1 MIAVFKVLCLIAL
14 SLLLTG
20 LGWMLAAHLGWVT
33 SNLLIKDLTG
43 VGALLLIGCVLVLMP
58 RSRWGKWLTGAAT
71 TATLTFVA
79 AETGVGTQWL
89 RAQMA
94 DEWQNIEAPRL
105 AGLSTRGH
113 ALTDSYAQ
121 RLDREGRR
129 YEAFAAY
136 ISEIG
141 WHLDLRQYAQT
152 RVLAPKLHALA
163 AKLEPPPVTPAVLE
177 ANFEH
182 ARCSL
187 ADARSKEDL
196 DAAARDFTT
205 CVRTAPWI
213 PETWY
218 YLSVAAQAA
227 DDLRAAEAHL
237 AAFLQMKPEAMENA
251 AVRKRQSTLQQ
262 HAPTMTAWENSLGM
276 RFVPLHGSSVMFSVW
291 ETREKDYSQFVKETN
306 RPWDKNGGININ
318 GWTPATV
325 LNLYDAGAFCEWL
338 TRKERQ
344 EGIIGPHDY
353 YRLPSHDEW
362 QAAAGGNY
370 PWGDS
375 WPPPPGA
382 GNLSGGEIRERYEK
396 LRDAGLVT
404 AQTMIEDGSG
414 IEGYE
419 DGFATLAPVGSF
431 EPNAL
436 GMHDLAGNVQ
446 EWCAG
451 SMADL
456 AMPLFTSEEKSAVGL
471 ARGGS
476 FFTADANTA
485 ATSHRKPL
493 PAFEA
498 LYEDT
503 GFRCVL
509 AREFTLLSLHET
521 ADSPIEDS
529 IEINGPWTD
538 KPVHGRRHPVVMASN
553 LVSLAVSTR
562 WRPKMEIG
570 FESEDERL
578 RDPAGWRKER
588 RLLIM
593 IGGDAVCLFRVA
605 EDGFLVENATRTIK
619 ITFASLDD
627 LNRVKALLEPRL
639 KPRY

>member
-1 MIAVFKVLCLIAL
+1 MIAAFKVLCLIAL

-20 LGWMLAAHLGWVT
+20 LGWMLAAHLGWVP

-43 VGALLLIGCVLVLMP
+43 VGGLLLIGCVLALMP

-79 AETGVGTQWL
+79 AETGLGTQWL
-89 RAQMA
+89 RAQMT
-94 DEWQNIEAPRL
+94 DEWQNIEAPRFM
-105 AGLSTRGH
+105 GTSSPGK

-152 RVLAPKLHALA
+152 RMLAPKLHALA

-182 ARCSL
+182 ARRSL

-196 DAAARDFTT
+196 DAATRDFAT

-218 YLSVAAQAA
+218 YLSVAAKAA

-237 AAFLQMKPEAMENA
+237 TTFLQMKPKATENA

-262 HAPTMTAWENSLGM
+262 HVSTLTAWENSLGM
-276 RFVPLHGSSVMFSVW
+276 RFVPLRGSSTMISVW
-291 ETREKDYSQFVKETN
+291 ETRERDYSQFVTETN
-306 RPWDKNGGININ
+306 RPWDKNGGFNIN
-318 GWTPATV
+318 SWLPATV
-325 LNLYDAGAFCEWL
+325 VNLYDAGAFCEWL

-353 YRLPSHDEW
+353 YRLPSHEEW

-382 GNLSGGEIRERYEK
+382 GNLGGGE
-396 LRDAGLVT
+396 AG
-404 AQTMIEDGSG
+404 DG

-436 GMHDLAGNVQ
+436 GIHDLAGNAS

-456 AMPLFTSEEKSAVGL
+456 AMPIFTSEEKSAIGFT
-471 ARGGS
+471 RGGS
-476 FFTADANTA
+476 HNTKDPKTAE
-485 ATSHRKPL
+485 TSYRKPL

-498 LYEDT
+498 LHEDT

-521 ADSPIEDS
+521 ADKPIEDS

-538 KPVHGRRHPVVMASN
+538 KPVHGRRHAVVAVSD

-562 WRPKMEIG
+562 WKPKMEIG
-570 FESEDERL
+570 FESEDERW

-588 RLLIM
+588 RLLMM
-593 IGGDAVCLFRVA
+593 IGGDAVCLFHVA
-605 EDGFLVENATRTIK
+605 EDGFLVENTTRTIK